1 VNKIKKEIMTKIWP
15 EVPRKSSSST
25 RILSFHE
32 AAGTMLFFSQF
43 FGLFPIEN
51 IRNRD
56 ENKMK
61 FSWISLR
68 TFYSLTFLAFGTA
81 ESTLAVRRILR
92 FGFNLG
98 MAQGLFFFIFSM
110 LRAYIIFN
118 INLKWTRIIK
128 YWMKCERPFLSYP
141 YAETGWC
148 LKKKCR
154 IIFAYCLVQIF
165 SKL

>member
-1 VNKIKKEIMTKIWP
+1 MTKNLP
-15 EVPRKSSSST
+15 EVPRKSESST
-25 RILSFHE
+25 KILSFHE

-68 TFYSLTFLAFGTA
+68 TFYSLTFLVCGTA
-81 ESTLAVRRILR
+81 ESALAVRRLLR
-92 FGFNLG
+92 FGFNMGLVD
-98 MAQGLFFFIFSM
+98 GLFFFIFSM
-110 LRAYIIFN
+110 IRAYIIFN
-118 INLKWTRIIK
+118 IILKWTRIIK
-128 YWMKCERPFLSYP
+128 FWMECEKPFLNYP
-141 YAETGWC
+141 YSESRWC

-154 IIFAYCLVQIF
+154 LIFAYCLVQIF
-165 SKL
+165 GEILNLTFLI